1 MILDVK
7 YWPHPCLK
15 KVAEDI
21 DATDPYTEIFIEE
34 LFNTMY
40 AMRGMGLAATQC
52 NINKRVLVIDATQAG
67 GKEKRAF
74 INPVIKEVTDQT
86 IITEE
91 GCLSFPGI
99 FAKVERA
106 DGVIVETDTLTGER
120 EDVILTSVDAVCFQ
134 HELDHLNGITFLE
147 YLKPVKR
154 QMSEK
159 KLRKNLKLIKRR
171 QKR

>member
-15 KVAEDI
+15 KIAEDI
-21 DATDPYTEIFIEE
+21 DATDPYTETFIEE

-52 NINKRVLVIDATQAG
+52 KVNKRVLVIDATQAG

-74 INPVIKEVTDQT
+74 INPVIKEKTDKV

-106 DGVIVETDTLTGER
+106 DGVTVETDTLTGDR
-120 EDVILTSVDAVCFQ
+120 EDVILNGVDAVCFQ
-134 HELDHLNGITFLE
+134 HELDHLNGITFLD
-147 YLKPVKR
+147 YLKPVKLK
-154 QMSEK
+154 MVEK
-159 KLRKNLKLIKRR
+159 KLRKNLRFIKRQ
-171 QKR
+171 QKK

>member
-7 YWPHPCLK
+7 YWHHPCLK
-15 KVAEDI
+15 KIAEDI
-21 DATDPYTEIFIEE
+21 DATDPYTELFIEE
-34 LFNTMY
+34 LINTMY

-52 NINKRVLVIDATQAG
+52 NVNKRVLVIDSTQAG

-74 INPVIKEVTDQT
+74 INPVIKEKTDKM
-86 IITEE
+86 IIIEE

-120 EDVILTSVDAVCFQ
+120 EDVILSNIDAVCFQ
-134 HELDHLNGITFLE
+134 HEFDHLNGITFFE

-154 QMSEK
+154 RMVEK
-159 KLRKNLKLIKRR
+159 KLRKNIRLIKRM
-171 QKR
+171 QKK